1 MDQNWN
7 FNEDIIVEDSLDFQ
21 ELFVQVKSHWH
32 WFVISM
38 IGVMAFAV
46 LYILKTPSSYTRSAE
61 VQIKSENSG
70 GAGINLQN
78 AFNEMGFSSS
88 GASVNNELRAL
99 VSPDLMCE
107 VIRRYHLDLEYQA
120 IGNLKGQVLYGSK
133 LPVMID
139 FLDVTDYVN
148 VTCTMELDRNDFVV
162 LSNFT
167 FHDFEEGDKMEND
180 DKCRIHIGDTTNT
193 PVGRVLITRVAE
205 YHSRRPVM
213 AMKVKRTNLF
223 KSQENWS
230 AKLSVTQEDIKSDII
245 TLMVKDVSSQRGDAF
260 LDGIITIY
268 NENWIKDKN
277 MIADGTSR
285 FINERLKIIEEEL
298 SHVDNNISSYKSRN
312 LLPDVKAVAEMYMQE
327 NANISNQLRDLNSQL
342 YMTQYI
348 RDYLST
354 EANQTKVLPVSS
366 GIQNANIEAQ
376 ISEYNEKLLKRNRL
390 EANSSSENDLVKGM
404 DADLASMRTAILVS
418 IDNQIAAIDNKIS
431 TLKHSERNALSKR
444 SSNPIQAEMLLSAE
458 RQQAVKEAL
467 YLFLLQKREENELSQ
482 AYTAHNTRMIKRPGG
497 SMFPSAPKKRN
508 ILVVAFLFGLLIPL
522 GILYA
527 RLTTNNTVRG
537 KKDLEQVPIP
547 LIGEIPFVQRQR
559 KKWWCVWKKP
569 RRIHT
574 AVVQPGNRNA
584 INEAFRVMRTN
595 LEFLSGNGS
604 QVMMLTSFNEG
615 SGKSFLCVNI
625 ALSLAIKDKRVLMID
640 CDMRHTSLSKWA
652 KNPNTGL
659 SAYLNGKAKNLEE
672 LLVKSVGGYIGLD
685 VLAVGGIPPNPTELI
700 GNGLLE
706 KVIETARKSY
716 DYVLID
722 CPPIDIVADA
732 QIIETYVDRTL
743 FVVRAGLLERSML
756 DYLTNM
762 YNEKRFK
769 NMSLILNGTSMEKGK
784 FAYRYGYHDGY
795 YGSKNV

>member
-1 MDQNWN
+1 MDQNWD

-38 IGVMAFAV
+38 FCVMSFAV
-46 LYILKTPSSYTRSAE
+46 LYILKTPSSYTRTSE

-70 GAGINLQN
+70 GGALKLQN
-78 AFNEMGFSSS
+78 AFNDMGFISS
-88 GASVNNELRAL
+88 GVSVNNELRAL

-107 VIRRYHLDLEYQA
+107 VINRYHLDIEYEA

-133 LPVMID
+133 LPVMIN
-139 FLDVTDYVN
+139 FLDVSDYVD
-148 VTCTMELDRNDFVV
+148 VECTMALDRNDFVV
-162 LSNFT
+162 LSDFT
-167 FHDFEEGDKMEND
+167 FHDLEEGDEMESA

-193 PVGRVLITRVAE
+193 PVGRVLVTRVPE
-205 YHSRRPVM
+205 YHSRRPVTM
-213 AMKVKRTNLF
+213 LHIKRTNLF

-245 TLMVKDVSSQRGDAF
+245 TLMVKDVSTQRGDAF
-260 LDGIITIY
+260 LDGVISIY
-268 NENWIKDKN
+268 NENWVNDKN

-298 SHVDNNISSYKSRN
+298 SSVDNNISSYKSKN

-327 NANISNQLRDLNSQL
+327 NAAISNQLRDLNSQL

-348 RDYLST
+348 RDYLAIES
-354 EANQTKVLPVSS
+354 NQTKVLPVSS
-366 GIQNANIEAQ
+366 GIQNANIERQ

-390 EANSSSENDLVKGM
+390 ESNSSSENDLVKGM
-404 DADLASMRTAILVS
+404 DEDLASMRSAILVS
-418 IDNQIAAIDNKIS
+418 IDNQIAAIDNKIG
-431 TLKHSERNALSKR
+431 TLKHSERNALSR
-444 SSNPIQAEMLLSAE
+444 ISSNPKQAEMLLSAE

-497 SMFPSAPKKRN
+497 SIFPSAPKKRN
-508 ILVVAFLFGLLIPL
+508 ILFVAFLFGLLIPL

-537 KKDLEQVPIP
+537 RKDLEQVPVP

-559 KKWWCVWKKP
+559 RKWWAVWKKP
-569 RRIHT
+569 RRSHT

-595 LEFLSGNGS
+595 LEFLSNKGP
-604 QVMMLTSFNEG
+604 QVLMLTSFNSG
-615 SGKSFLCVNI
+615 SGKSFICVNI
-625 ALSLAIKDKRVLMID
+625 ALSLSIKNKRVLLID
-640 CDMRHTSLSKWA
+640 CDMRHATLSKWA
-652 KNPNTGL
+652 KNPTTGL
-659 SAYLNGKAKNLEE
+659 SAYLNGRVNSYEE
-672 LLVKSVGGYIGLD
+672 LLVKSVGGNVGLD

-700 GNGLLE
+700 GNGLLAN
-706 KVIETARKSY
+706 VIESAKKDY
-716 DYVLID
+716 DYILID

-756 DYLTNM
+756 DELTSI
-762 YNEKRFK
+762 YNEGRFK

-784 FAYRYGYHDGY
+784 FAYRYGYHSEY
-795 YGSKNV
+795 YNS